1 MDRIN
6 YFFIFIIFNQI
17 YFVQSPIPSWELSSQ
32 SIDLFESKNKETILI
47 FTGEYDGVTANLNKE
62 ITKSDNIITIKNKL
76 TIGSTTIEVEF
87 DDIDSF
93 YTYKLGADILICP
106 KGKFH
111 PYDFKNQKYLNFE
124 SSGFEDKGDWDLRCY
139 QHNEG
144 CFFIFYLLNNGKNL
158 FYKYKGDLQRKDYI
172 YSYLYDYRL
181 ENGAHDKSDNFNY
194 KFSLLRFQEDNNNNK
209 YLILAPSVFIFNPDN
224 GDVNFNTLDNN
235 YYKIINLAKSH
246 TQAYFNK
253 NHKFFF
259 FSYNDVTDFESGYS
273 NSYVDFSGNDQYLNS
288 IKNLDMAITQNSP

>member
-1 MDRIN
+1 MDKIN

-17 YFVQSPIPSWELSSQ
+17 YFVKSPIPSWELSSQ

-111 PYDFKNQKYLNFE
+111 PYDFKNQK
-124 SSGFEDKGDWDLRCY
+124 
-139 QHNEG
+139 
-144 CFFIFYLLNNGKNL
+144 
-158 FYKYKGDLQRKDYI
+158 
-172 YSYLYDYRL
+172 
-181 ENGAHDKSDNFNY
+181 
-194 KFSLLRFQEDNNNNK
+194 
-209 YLILAPSVFIFNPDN
+209 
-224 GDVNFNTLDNN
+224 
-235 YYKIINLAKSH
+235 
-246 TQAYFNK
+246 
-253 NHKFFF
+253 
-259 FSYNDVTDFESGYS
+259 
-273 NSYVDFSGNDQYLNS
+273 
-288 IKNLDMAITQNSP
+288 